1 MPRIMDLLLLLL
13 VSPALVI
20 LFFATALMVRIK
32 VGSPIFF
39 GQDRGGLNGRT
50 FRIWKFRSMTNE
62 CDKNGDLLPDEV
74 RLTEFGKKLRRF
86 RLDELPSFW
95 HVLIGDVA
103 LVGPR
108 PLLWKAI
115 NSHPLGQKRLLGRP
129 GFTGLSQI
137 SGNTLLSQAEKFAI
151 DCYYLDKRTMAL
163 DFEILFKT
171 VQVLFGGEKR
181 DESLIRKAKLCHIEY
196 FPEIVENP

>member
-13 VSPALVI
+13 VSPALLI
-20 LFFATALMVRIK
+20 LFLATALMVRIK

-50 FRIWKFRSMTNE
+50 FRIWKFRSMTDE
-62 CDKNGDLLPDEV
+62 CDKNGDLLPDEL
-74 RLTEFGKKLRRF
+74 RLTEFGKRLRRF

-95 HVLIGDVA
+95 HVLTGDVA

-115 NSHPLGQKRLLGRP
+115 NSHALGQKRLLGRP

-137 SGNTLLSQAEKFAI
+137 SGNTLLTQAEKFAV
-151 DCYYLDKRTMAL
+151 DCFYLDNRTIML
-163 DFEILFKT
+163 DLKILLKT
-171 VQVLFGGEKR
+171 VRVLFSGEKR
-181 DESLIRKAKLCHIEY
+181 DEPLIRQAKLCHVEH
-196 FPEIVENP
+196 FPEIVESP